1 MKIGMILAVAAALS
15 VSGCGMVNC
24 NGAATDG
31 AEAGGCGLHTTF
43 FASRAAPQQASAFRK
58 S

>member
-1 MKIGMILAVAAALS
+1 MKIGTILAAVAALA
-15 VSGCGMVNC
+15 VSGCGLNC
-24 NGAATDG
+24 GGAANESAAAG
-31 AEAGGCGLHTTF
+31 ACGLHTTF

>member
-1 MKIGMILAVAAALS
+1 MKMGTILAAVAALA
-15 VSGCGMVNC
+15 VSGCGLNC
-24 NGAATDG
+24 GGSATDSAAAG
-31 AEAGGCGLHTTF
+31 ACGLHTTF

>member
-1 MKIGMILAVAAALS
+1 MKMGTILAVVVAFA
-15 VSGCGMVNC
+15 VSGCGLNC
-24 NGAATDG
+24 GGAATEN
-31 AEAGGCGLHTTF
+31 AAGGACGLHTTF